1 MQEKSIDF
9 SKRHNSALFKYSNQ
23 EVFDRREKQFISDK
37 IKKNLYHTIH
47 CKSKNNT
54 HIHHRNLKQ
63 KFLNN
68 KNILNYLKTL
78 IIFDSNEMQKDSLF
92 ETISFHN
99 ELELDKIK
107 AKRKLKSIKKI
118 HHKLKSIETKEEY
131 NTNINNNNN
140 IFSLTLT
147 NDSIKNKRL
156 YNNNSSKYYNT
167 INHFFKTDKSDSNII
182 FRNKKN
188 KENEKMSVIN
198 NYNYKDIKQ
207 LLIFKAEKERDDIE
221 NNRKTEYN
229 EKLIDY
235 KIKKYFPLKE
245 GFKKHIE
252 KLHQNYLIDF
262 STNVKKER
270 SSHLE
275 EVYNNQIEY
284 YKETYSTLIDSK
296 KLFEEKYL
304 NKTVEYLK
312 FLSIKI
318 EKEKLINSNLLEEIM
333 TLKNEIENINTR
345 IIKAEYDKSNII
357 RWLFLQI
364 QIKELK
370 LVLPPYYRAVF
381 EYNISNMERPFPIVP
396 PVKKESN
403 FVKRDFKMRPSK
415 KYKVTFIENENVA
428 ENKVN
433 KRENS
438 QRSNIIDLNGTKI
451 NIEEFERIRKYKE
464 DLIYPTVDKFNEAVI
479 NIENHNLKLIEYN
492 DILRDQLILLKKEYN
507 KLKDEENMLD
517 SSLTN
522 KIRYKED
529 ELSLVKSIANKRI
542 NCGITANLKKYYLK
556 EDKRAKSK
564 SKNKQNK
571 KPILHKKV
579 LDIYKICKIF
589 ANNYFDESEEMKEN
603 KKKTIGEEI
612 INMLKYIEFEVDE
625 LIKKVYSY
633 HCSND
638 KMPIKKFIFK
648 IKFEIEKEHR
658 KEKAELQKL
667 LIREKNKKL
676 YEEIESRNQKIYFLP
691 RKKIDISSQG
701 NQKKKKIKIK
711 SENEDRNELEEFLGE
726 NY

>member
-1 MQEKSIDF
+1 MKKENANF

-23 EVFDRREKQFISDK
+23 EVFDRREKKFISDK

-47 CKSKNNT
+47 CKSQNNT
-54 HIHHRNLKQ
+54 KIHHRNLKQ
-63 KFLNN
+63 KFLDN
-68 KNILNYLKTL
+68 KNILDYLKTL
-78 IIFDSNEMQKDSLF
+78 IIFDSNEIQKDSLF
-92 ETISFHN
+92 QTISFRN
-99 ELELDKIK
+99 EIELEKIK
-107 AKRKLKSIKKI
+107 TKRKLKRIKKI
-118 HHKLKSIETKEEY
+118 HHKLKSIETNEDN

-140 IFSLTLT
+140 IFMLTLT
-147 NDSIKNKRL
+147 NESTKNKRL
-156 YNNNSSKYYNT
+156 YNNNSSKYYHTMNN
-167 INHFFKTDKSDSNII
+167 IFKTEKSDSNII
-182 FRNKKN
+182 FRNKK
-188 KENEKMSVIN
+188 NEKMSVIN

-207 LLIFKAEKERDDIE
+207 LLKFKAEKERDDIE
-221 NNRKTEYN
+221 NNQKTEYN

-235 KIKKYFPLKE
+235 KNKKFFPLKE

-262 STNVKKER
+262 STSVKKER
-270 SSHLE
+270 SSRLE

-284 YKETYSTLIDSK
+284 YKETFTTLIDSK

-333 TLKNEIENINTR
+333 ALKNELENINTR

-364 QIKELK
+364 QLKEQK
-370 LVLPPYYRAVF
+370 LAIPSYYRAVF
-381 EYNISNMERPFPIVP
+381 EYNIYSMGRPVP

-403 FVKRDFKMRPSK
+403 IVKREFKIKPSK
-415 KYKVTFIENENVA
+415 KFKVTFADNETVT

-438 QRSNIIDLNGTKI
+438 QRNNFIDLNGTKI

-464 DLIYPTVDKFNEAVI
+464 DLIYPTVDKFNEALT

-492 DILRDQLILLKKEYN
+492 DGLRHQLFLLKKEYN

-522 KIRYKED
+522 KIRYRED
-529 ELSLVKSIANKRI
+529 ELSLVKSIVNGRI
-542 NCGITANLKKYYLK
+542 NCGITTNLKKYYLK
-556 EDKRAKSK
+556 EDKRKKSK
-564 SKNKQNK
+564 NKNKQNK
-571 KPILHKKV
+571 KSILHQKV
-579 LDIYKICKIF
+579 FDIYKICKIF
-589 ANNYFDESEEMKEN
+589 VNNYFDENEEIKEN
-603 KKKTIGEEI
+603 KKKTIGEET
-612 INMLKYIEFEVDE
+612 INMLKYIEFQVDE

-633 HCSND
+633 HSSND

-658 KEKAELQKL
+658 KEKADLQKL
-667 LIREKNKKL
+667 LIKERNKKL
-676 YEEIESRNQKIYFLP
+676 NEEIESRNQKIYFLP
-691 RKKIDISSQG
+691 RKKVDISIL
-701 NQKKKKIKIK
+701 NLQKKRKIKIK
-711 SENEDRNELEEFLGE
+711 SENGDENDLEEFLGE

>member
-1 MQEKSIDF
+1 MQEKNNNF

-23 EVFDRREKQFISDK
+23 EVFDRRENQFISDK

-78 IIFDSNEMQKDSLF
+78 IIFDSNEIQKDSLF

-99 ELELDKIK
+99 ELELDKMK
-107 AKRKLKSIKKI
+107 SKRKLKSIKKI
-118 HHKLKSIETKEEY
+118 HQKLKSLEKKEDN

-147 NDSIKNKRL
+147 SDSIKNKRL

-167 INHFFKTDKSDSNII
+167 MSNFFKTDKSDSNII

-207 LLIFKAEKERDDIE
+207 LLIFKAEKERDEIK
-221 NNRKTEYN
+221 NNIKTEYN
-229 EKLIDY
+229 EKLIYY

-262 STNVKKER
+262 STSVKKER
-270 SSHLE
+270 SSRLE

-284 YKETYSTLIDSK
+284 YKETYTTLIDSK

-364 QIKELK
+364 QLKEQK
-370 LVLPPYYRAVF
+370 LALPSYYRAVF
-381 EYNISNMERPFPIVP
+381 EYNIYNMERHLSIVP

-403 FVKRDFKMRPSK
+403 FIKREFKVKPSK
-415 KYKVTFIENENVA
+415 KYKVTFNENENVI
-428 ENKVN
+428 ENKV

-438 QRSNIIDLNGTKI
+438 QRTNIIDLNGTKI
-451 NIEEFERIRKYKE
+451 NIEEFQRIRKYKA
-464 DLIYPTVDKFNEAVI
+464 DLIYPTVDKFNEALI

-492 DILRDQLILLKKEYN
+492 DALRNQLFLLKKEYN

-529 ELSLVKSIANKRI
+529 ELSLVKSIAKGRI
-542 NCGITANLKKYYLK
+542 NCGITTNLKKYYLK
-556 EDKRAKSK
+556 EDKRTKSK
-564 SKNKQNK
+564 NKNKQNK
-571 KPILHKKV
+571 NSILHKKV

-589 ANNYFDESEEMKEN
+589 VNNYFDENEEIKEN
-603 KKKTIGEEI
+603 KKKTNGEEI
-612 INMLKYIEFEVDE
+612 INMLKYIEFQVDE

-633 HCSND
+633 HSSND

-676 YEEIESRNQKIYFLP
+676 YEEIESRNKKIYFLP
-691 RKKIDISSQG
+691 RKKIDISTLG
-701 NQKKKKIKIK
+701 YQKKKKIKIK
-711 SENEDRNELEEFLGE
+711 SENEDGNDLEEFLGE